1 MPSTNSLTI
10 QTDLPKQ
17 ENLQTQETPCIAELV
32 RQQAAANP
40 TALAVAAGS
49 EVLPHVGKGEARG
62 TPKRCC
68 IAFEP
73 RISPG
78 KRKRMKYLS
87 EVNSHPR
94 HGAKELV
101 G

>member
-1 MPSTNSLTI
+1 MAET
-10 QTDLPKQ
+10 TDQ
-17 ENLQTQETPCIAELV
+17 FEEFAVNC
-32 RQQAAANP
+32 NP
-40 TALAVAAGS
+40 AGS

-62 TPKRCC
+62 TPKRCS

-73 RISPG
+73 RISPE

-94 HGAKELV
+94 LAAKELV